1 MQPRLTVA
9 AFDSGLRK
17 AAPPGSVDAR
27 RAARATSEAPAA
39 RRGDPRALV
48 GALAARGS
56 PSRVAPD
63 GTQGDDVLASLAAAA
78 ADAPLRVLVA
88 SGDADLQCVLRRR
101 DAAGAGGCDW
111 LRVAPHPSAR
121 HPAVLE
127 LVTWQA
133 RASSSCL
140 AVACPNKHRVKHA
153 C

>member
-27 RAARATSEAPAA
+27 RAARAASGAPEK
-39 RRGDPRALV
+39 RRGDPSALV
-48 GALAARGS
+48 AALAARGI
-56 PSRVAPD
+56 PSCVAPD

-88 SGDADLQCVLRRR
+88 SGDADLQCTLRRR
-101 DAAGAGGCDW
+101 DASGVGGCDW
-111 LRVAPHPSAR
+111 LRVAPHPSAK

-127 LVTWQA
+127 LITWQA
-133 RASSSCL
+133 RVRRSCL
-140 AVACPNKHRVKHA
+140 HA
-153 C
+153 CVIVSLPACTA